1 MGTGPGSSGTLRE
14 IADRLE
20 PPPRAVDWSLFA
32 FVTAEVL
39 TGLVSFTVGVPEG
52 WPLFWLH
59 RALGFGIVALL
70 AWKLA
75 RVRRRLTDPGLWRRS
90 TALSVLTLVAA
101 LGALST
107 GIVWVVGLDVRISY
121 WTLLS
126 VHVGFGLALLPL
138 VGAHAAT
145 RFRLPRR
152 VDFER
157 RRTAVRYTVLLA
169 AGAATYR
176 LQQGV
181 NDLLDTTGADRRFT
195 GSQPREG
202 EGNGGFPITSWVAD
216 DPGPIDRGDYRL
228 RVDGLVA
235 DPVELTADDL
245 DAGHETAALL
255 DCTSGWYTVQEWGG
269 IRVGDLL
276 AAAGGP
282 EATGADG
289 GTPDADG
296 GASDRG
302 PAYVRFTSVTGYRWS
317 LPIDEARDALLATHV
332 GGERLSHG
340 HGAPARLVAP
350 DRRGF
355 QWVKWV
361 TRVEVRA
368 EYDLGQWV
376 VTLVSGFD

>member
-1 MGTGPGSSGTLRE
+1 MAARDRLRT
-14 IADRLE
+14 ALDRLE

-32 FVTAEVL
+32 FVVAEAG

-59 RALGFGIVALL
+59 RALGLGIIALL
-70 AWKLA
+70 GWKLA
-75 RVRRRLTDPGLWRRS
+75 RVRRRLTDPDLWQRS

-101 LGALST
+101 LGALAT
-107 GIVWVVGLDVRISY
+107 GIAWVFGLDVRISY

-126 VHVGFGLALLPL
+126 AHVGFGLALVPL
-138 VGAHAAT
+138 VAAHAST

-157 RRTAVRYTVLLA
+157 RRTAVRYFALLA
-169 AGAATYR
+169 AGGATYR

-181 NDLLDTTGADRRFT
+181 NDALDTAGADRRFT

-202 EGNGGFPITSWVAD
+202 DGNAAFPITSWVAD
-216 DPGPIDRGDYRL
+216 DPDPIDRDDYRL
-228 RVDGLVA
+228 AVEGLVS
-235 DPVELTADDL
+235 DPVELAADEL
-245 DAGHETAALL
+245 AAGHETEALL

-276 AAAGGP
+276 DAAG
-282 EATGADG
+282 ELDD
-289 GTPDADG
+289 DA
-296 GASDRG
+296 
-302 PAYVRFTSVTGYRWS
+302 AYVRFSSVTGYRWS
-317 LPIDEARDALLATHV
+317 LPLEEAEDALLATHV

>member
-1 MGTGPGSSGTLRE
+1 MKADSRLR
-14 IADRLE
+14 AALDRLE
-20 PPPRAVDWSLFA
+20 PPPRAVDWSLLL
-32 FVTAEVL
+32 FVSAEVV

-59 RALGFGIVALL
+59 RALGIGIVVLL

-75 RVRRRLTDPGLWRRS
+75 RVRHRLTNPSLWRRS
-90 TALSVLTLVAA
+90 TALSVLTLVTA
-101 LGALST
+101 LGSLAT
-107 GIVWVVGLDVRISY
+107 GIVWVFGLDVRIAY

-138 VGAHAAT
+138 VVAHATT
-145 RFRLPRR
+145 RFRVPRR
-152 VDFER
+152 IDFER
-157 RRTAVRYTVLLA
+157 RRTAVRYTVLLT
-169 AGAATYR
+169 AGAVTYR
-176 LQQGV
+176 IQEAV
-181 NDLLDTTGADRRFT
+181 NDLFDTPGADRRFT
-195 GSQPREG
+195 GSQPRTG
-202 EGNGGFPITSWVAD
+202 EGNGSFPITSWVAD
-216 DPGPIDRGDYRL
+216 DPDPIDREDYRL
-228 RVDGLVA
+228 RVDGLVSE
-235 DPVELTADDL
+235 PVELTADEL
-245 DAGHETAALL
+245 AAGHETEALL

-276 AAAGGP
+276 AAAGGTAA
-282 EATGADG
+282 ED
-289 GTPDADG
+289 PD
-296 GASDRG
+296 RE

-317 LPIDEARDALLATHV
+317 LPLEEAENTLLATHV

-340 HGAPARLVAP
+340 HGAPVRLVAP

-376 VTLVSGFD
+376 VTLISGFD

>member
-1 MGTGPGSSGTLRE
+1 MGDRSRFRAAL
-14 IADRLE
+14 DRLE

-32 FVTAEVL
+32 FVVAEAV
-39 TGLVSFTVGVPEG
+39 TGLVSFTVAVPAG

-59 RALGFGIVALL
+59 RSLGVAIVVLL

-75 RVRRRLTDPGLWRRS
+75 RVRGRLTDPTVWRRS
-90 TALSVLTLVAA
+90 TSLSVLTLVAV
-101 LGALST
+101 LGTLST
-107 GIVWVVGLDVRISY
+107 GIAWVFGLDVRVSA
-121 WTLLS
+121 WTFLS
-126 VHVGFGLALLPL
+126 VHVGFGLALVPL
-138 VGAHAAT
+138 VAAHAST

-157 RRTAVRYTVLLA
+157 RRTAIRYTALLA

-176 LQQGV
+176 LQGWA
-181 NDLLDTTGADRRFT
+181 NDALDTAGADRRFT
-195 GSQPREG
+195 GSHPREG
-202 EGNGGFPITSWVAD
+202 EGNAAFPITSWVAD
-216 DPGPIDRGDYRL
+216 DPDPIGRDAYRL

-235 DPVELTADDL
+235 APVELTADEL
-245 DAGHETAALL
+245 AAGHETEALL
-255 DCTSGWYTVQEWGG
+255 DCTSGWYTIQEWGG

-276 AAAGGP
+276 DAAGGT
-282 EATGADG
+282 AA
-289 GTPDADG
+289 DAD
-296 GASDRG
+296 RE
-302 PAYVRFTSVTGYRWS
+302 PAYVRFVSVTGYRWS
-317 LPIDEARDALLATHV
+317 LPLSEAEDALLATHV
-332 GGERLSHG
+332 GGEPLSHG

-368 EYDLGQWV
+368 EYDLAQWV

>member
-1 MGTGPGSSGTLRE
+1 MGPRRGVGERVRDAL
-14 IADRLE
+14 DRLE

-32 FVTAEVL
+32 FVVAEAA
-39 TGLVSFTVGVPEG
+39 TGLISFTVGVPEG

-59 RALGFGIVALL
+59 RALGAGIVALL

-75 RVRRRLTDPGLWRRS
+75 RVRRRLTDPALWRRS

-101 LGALST
+101 LGALGT
-107 GIVWVVGLDVRISY
+107 GVAWVFGLDVRLSY

-126 VHVGFGLALLPL
+126 VHVGFGLALVPL
-138 VGAHAAT
+138 VAAHAAT

-157 RRTAVRYTVLLA
+157 RRTAVRYFALLA
-169 AGAATYR
+169 AGGATYR

-181 NDLLDTTGADRRFT
+181 NDALDTAGADRRFT

-202 EGNGGFPITSWVAD
+202 AGNAAFPITSWVAD
-216 DPGPIDRGDYRL
+216 DPDPIDRDDYRL
-228 RVDGLVA
+228 RVDGLVS
-235 DPVELTADDL
+235 DPVELTAADL
-245 DAGHETAALL
+245 AAGHEMEALL

-276 AAAGGP
+276 DAAG
-282 EATGADG
+282 EL
-289 GTPDADG
+289 DAD
-296 GASDRG
+296 A
-302 PAYVRFTSVTGYRWS
+302 AYVRFTSVTGYRWS
-317 LPIDEARDALLATHV
+317 LPIDEAEEALLATRV
-332 GGERLSHG
+332 GGEQLSHG

-361 TRVEVRA
+361 TRVEVRS
-368 EYDLGQWV
+368 EYDLGQWA
-376 VTLVSGFD
+376 VTLVSGFE